1 MEVVM
6 SLARRLAVISSA
18 VWLIIGIAFTFLV
31 LDSGLEGL
39 ASSSGERTRS
49 VLAGIIL
56 PGYLISFA
64 LIWWTYK
71 GRRAG
76 EIDERDKKIESR
88 ATGIVG
94 IVVLLTVFLV
104 SIGLYD
110 TYLDRGAVPVGWL
123 YILAYG
129 TIVWVSFLHPV
140 LRLIIDFSGTID
152 G

>member
-1 MEVVM
+1 M

-140 LRLIIDFSGTID
+140 LRLIIDFSGSND

>member
-1 MEVVM
+1 M

-18 VWLIIGIAFTFLV
+18 VWLIIGIAFTFLI

-76 EIDERDKKIESR
+76 EIDERDRKVERR
-88 ATGIVG
+88 ATEIAA

-104 SIGLYD
+104 CIALYD
-110 TYLDRGAVPVGWL
+110 AYVDRGAVPVGWL
-123 YILAYG
+123 YIMAYG
-129 TIVWVSFLHPV
+129 TIIWVSLLHPM
-140 LRLIIDFSGTID
+140 LRLAVDFFGSVD

>member
-1 MEVVM
+1 M

>member
-31 LDSGLEGL
+31 LDSGLGGL

-140 LRLIIDFSGTID
+140 LRLIIDFSGSND

>member
-1 MEVVM
+1 M

-31 LDSGLEGL
+31 LDSGLGGL

-140 LRLIIDFSGTID
+140 LRLIIDFSGSND